1 METFNLRGSGPAA
14 YEHYLVPILF
24 RPLAQRL
31 LEVADVRPDDRLLD
45 VACGTG
51 IVARL
56 AAATGVECTGVDVNP
71 EMLATASQLAPQ
83 VHWLPCDAADLAL
96 PDESYDVAVCQQ
108 GLQFMPD
115 PVAALREMRRVLVPS
130 GRIVVGLWRDLVF
143 APGFAAFVDVLD
155 RHLGNAAGDVLRA
168 PFSLAATRPAR
179 DLLTAAGFAAP
190 HVSIH
195 VITARFGSV
204 QQFFTAEIAATPLA
218 EMVAELDEDRL
229 RAMVDDLAEMLRE
242 RVDDDGVVF
251 PVETHVLAAA
261 RSASRR

>member
-143 APGFAAFVDVLD
+143 ARVSQRSSMCWTGISATLPAMSCG
-155 RHLGNAAGDVLRA
+155 RHSAL
-168 PFSLAATRPAR
+168 PRPAQ
-179 DLLTAAGFAAP
+179 P
-190 HVSIH
+190 
-195 VITARFGSV
+195 
-204 QQFFTAEIAATPLA
+204 ATC
-218 EMVAELDEDRL
+218 
-229 RAMVDDLAEMLRE
+229 
-242 RVDDDGVVF
+242 
-251 PVETHVLAAA
+251 
-261 RSASRR
+261 

>member
-14 YEHYLVPILF
+14 YEQYLVPILF

-31 LEVADVRPDDRLLD
+31 LEMAEVGPDDRLLD

-56 AAATGVECTGVDVNP
+56 AVGNGVECTGVDLNP
-71 EMLATASQLAPQ
+71 EMIATASKLAPQ
-83 VHWLPCDAADLAL
+83 VNWLPCDAADLPL

-130 GRIVVGLWRDLVF
+130 GRVVVALWRDLAF

-155 RHLGNAAGDVLRA
+155 RHLGAAAGDILRGPFVLG
-168 PFSLAATRPAR
+168 AAGPAR
-179 DLLTAAGFAAP
+179 DLLTAAGFAVP

-204 QQFFTAEIAATPLA
+204 HQLFTEEVAATPLA
-218 EMVAELDEDRL
+218 EVVAELDEDRL

-251 PVETHVLAAA
+251 PIETHVFTAA
-261 RSASRR
+261 RTRG